1 MGLLSLLKPEHRFFY
16 GHYSLLQN
24 TDLNRNVQTN
34 FKQNVNLVTCHVF
47 HHPELL
53 RAFFLGDDYL
63 TRSLE
68 LKNVNLYRASDISRS
83 HGPAKFRYFRKIPQN
98 SQKNAKYYEICQKY
112 FQIHVGKTYLIL
124 ILAIRPVLFTLNVQI
139 YLETSSLQQV
149 NNIPKLPDVFR

>member
-16 GHYSLLQN
+16 GHYNLLQN

-34 FKQNVNLVTCHVF
+34 FKQNVNLVTRHVF

-83 HGPAKFRYFRKIPQN
+83 HGPANSGISAKSHKIPKKMRN
-98 SQKNAKYYEICQKY
+98 TTKSARNISKYMLAKHI
-112 FQIHVGKTYLIL
+112 
-124 ILAIRPVLFTLNVQI
+124 
-139 YLETSSLQQV
+139 
-149 NNIPKLPDVFR
+149 